1 MYPPTLTAP
10 VLVNGKTESK
20 NFTVYTLKE
29 SAHRLCEGGICHPG
43 QRDGLSRTDITDIK
57 ALYGTTCGKS
67 IIKTSTIHKIV
78 LYTNTFLCNTTT
90 PLISLCI

>member
-43 QRDGLSRTDITDIK
+43 QRDGLSRTDISDIK
-57 ALYGTTCGKS
+57 ALYGTTCGKN
-67 IIKTSTIHKIV
+67 IIQASPTHKIDS
-78 LYTNTFLCNTTT
+78 YTNTLLCKS
-90 PLISLCI
+90 II